1 MTINHP
7 KHVAIIM
14 DGNRRWAK
22 INNYSLLKAY
32 EKGLETLQDTIHNC
46 IKLKINY
53 LTVFGFSTENWSR
66 SEKEI
71 SYLMKLF
78 NNFLDKAISEAE
90 SNEISIKFIGDLDV
104 FGKQI
109 KEKTS
114 LLTNLTNKKNT
125 LTLSIAVNYGGQQEI
140 LTAVKKYLVNLL
152 DKNIRTL
159 KNLTDFEK
167 YLFNYDFPNIDLL
180 IRTGGEKRLSNFMLW
195 HLAYTELIFL
205 NEMWP
210 DFNFNLLDDAINE
223 FISRKRKFGGM

>member
-1 MTINHP
+1 MRP
-7 KHVAIIM
+7 KHIAIIM

-22 INNYSLLKAY
+22 INDYSLLKAY
-32 EKGLETLQDTIHNC
+32 EKGVETLHDTIQNC

-66 SEKEI
+66 SKKEI

-78 NNFLDKAISEAE
+78 NIFLDKAIAEAE
-90 SNEISIKFIGDLDV
+90 SNKISIKFIGDLDV

-109 KEKTS
+109 IDKTS
-114 LLTNLTNKKNT
+114 LLTNLTNNKKKLT
-125 LTLSIAVNYGGQQEI
+125 LTIAVNYGGQQEI
-140 LTAVKKYLVNLL
+140 LIALKKYLKDIS
-152 DKNIRTL
+152 DKNIKSL

-167 YLFNYDFPNIDLL
+167 YLFNYDFPSIDLL

-210 DFNFNLLDDAINE
+210 DFNFNSLDNSINE